1 MALYR
6 FVNIVDW
13 LSVVKTK
20 PMGCVQVV
28 QEGIDEVIV
37 RDVVFQLDE
46 LVDPYWVA
54 LSTNLKRKFKF
65 LCS

>member
-1 MALYR
+1 MALYKY
-6 FVNIVDW
+6 VNIVDW

-46 LVDPYWVA
+46 LVDPY
-54 LSTNLKRKFKF
+54 
-65 LCS
+65 